1 MAADPDEPTVHA
13 HCRNILALAHYLEQ
27 VSITLTD
34 ADLMDEH
41 VIRVEINGLISAAV
55 SDILHDPIENI
66 LVCLNLV
73 ARFQVVVNELL
84 DLGKLLLRNL
94 RFSRS
99 QCLCRVHCRQQFA
112 QRECPVCRQLL
123 SPVILRKVNAG
134 RRLLVRN
141 PFTAVLFS
149 A

>member
-55 SDILHDPIENI
+55 SDILHDQLKI
-66 LVCLNLV
+66 L
-73 ARFQVVVNELL
+73 
-84 DLGKLLLRNL
+84 
-94 RFSRS
+94 SY
-99 QCLCRVHCRQQFA
+99 
-112 QRECPVCRQLL
+112 
-123 SPVILRKVNAG
+123 I
-134 RRLLVRN
+134 
-141 PFTAVLFS
+141 
-149 A
+149 